1 MDMAVRSFF
10 PALVMI
16 LFYVFIGVAISRA
29 SKNKKKQ
36 QGSAPP
42 PAGGENP
49 GRERSPEKK
58 TAQLEKEIL
67 SGSRATTL
75 HPEEDLYRGSLG
87 VVTDEGYD
95 PCHEEQMQ
103 SMPVMPEAV
112 LSEPA
117 AEPAS
122 AVPGWTRNDIVRGF
136 IVSEVRYR
144 KRR

>member
-49 GRERSPEKK
+49 GKKRTPEKK
-58 TAQLEKEIL
+58 TVQLEKEIL
-67 SGSRATTL
+67 SGPRETAL
-75 HPEEDLYRGSLG
+75 HPEDDQYRGSLG

-95 PCHEEQMQ
+95 PCHEEQMR
-103 SMPVMPEAV
+103 SMPGIT
-112 LSEPA
+112 LQEPV
-117 AEPAS
+117 AEQPGPAL
-122 AVPGWTRNDIVRGF
+122 PGWTRNDIVRGF
-136 IVSEVRYR
+136 IVSEVLNR